1 VIAAA
6 DALIG
11 STDGHLRWL
20 IYRGGEAEFFR
31 LCREKFR
38 LSEPA
43 ITFTDEEMRWM
54 FQCVEASIPERFR
67 HAQAADEIAHLARKA
82 ISDAQ
87 LKGDTLDGDGTV
99 DGHEGPSDVGE
110 DGVTTETL
118 RDSDKAPLV
127 H

>member
-1 VIAAA
+1 MIHAAKA
-6 DALIG
+6 IIG
-11 STDGHLRWL
+11 STDAHLRWL

-43 ITFTDEEMRWM
+43 IVFTDEEMRWM
-54 FQCVEASIPERFR
+54 FQCIEASIPERFR
-67 HAQAADEIAHLARKA
+67 HADAPKDIAHLARKA

-87 LKGDTLDGDGTV
+87 LKGDGGEGPT
-99 DGHEGPSDVGE
+99 GHEGPSSQHGH
-110 DGVTTETL
+110 VTVETL
-118 RDSDKAPLV
+118 RDADKAPLV